1 MSRKTFTKVLSYFV
15 LIVLTFGILTIT
27 NIEAASYGEYLI
39 SLNNVQKRSPSMMKW
54 YSNSKRG
61 GDLCGCNMGCFYRSF
76 GACSAC
82 CSLGI

>member
-1 MSRKTFTKVLSYFV
+1 MSKKNFTTILSYLV
-15 LIVLTFGILTIT
+15 LIVLIFGILTI
-27 NIEAASYGEYLI
+27 NSIESASYGEYLI
-39 SLNNVQKRSPSMMKW
+39 SYDNIQKRSPPMMKW

>member
-1 MSRKTFTKVLSYFV
+1 MSRINLTKVLSYFL
-15 LIVLTFGILTIT
+15 LIITLIGSLTINT
-27 NIEAASYGEYLI
+27 VESASYGEYLI
-39 SLNNVQKRSPSMMKW
+39 SYDNINKRSSPMMKW